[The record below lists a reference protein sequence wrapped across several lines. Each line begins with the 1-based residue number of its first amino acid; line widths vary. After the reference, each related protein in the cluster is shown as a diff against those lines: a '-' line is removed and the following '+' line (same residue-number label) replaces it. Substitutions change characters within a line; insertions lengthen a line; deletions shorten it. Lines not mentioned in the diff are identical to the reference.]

1 MNVGIIV
8 DLDEVSCFAL
18 EIQLSADS
26 ALCFKYYWIR
36 IYFCAVRLTVLLNSK
51 KYLTNNFIK
60 PFASKYKCFIRC

>member
-1 MNVGIIV
+1 MNVGVIV

-36 IYFCAVRLTVLLNSK
+36 IYFCAS
-51 KYLTNNFIK
+51 YS
-60 PFASKYKCFIRC
+60 ASKFQEIFNQ